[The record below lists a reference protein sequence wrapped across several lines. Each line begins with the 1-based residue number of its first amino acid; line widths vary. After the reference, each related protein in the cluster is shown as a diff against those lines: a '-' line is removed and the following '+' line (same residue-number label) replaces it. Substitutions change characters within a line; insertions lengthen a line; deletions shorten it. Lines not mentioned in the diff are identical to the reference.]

1 MDKMIRLKEILEKNR
16 AYQHAMTILSWDLE
30 TEAPVNAGVRISK
43 TLGTLSELSYVTLVN
58 DEVRDIVYG
67 VNFDELNEIDKK
79 LILNLRKDIFDKMSK
94 IPVDVYS
101 KYSELSTISTQK
113 WGEAKRSNK
122 LEEYGPYLEEII
134 RYNKEFIKYRGYN
147 GHPYNLLLSDYENE
161 LTVEI
166 VDEFFKNIKDE
177 LTPFIKEVITKK
189 RDELKDIKAR
199 FLSKSYPI
207 DKQKELSKEISEIL
221 KFDYNS
227 GVIKESEHPFTT
239 NTSNKD
245 VRITTHY
252 YENDPLS
259 AIYSTIHETGHA
271 LYEQQILDIYQEN
284 FLGGGVS
291 MGIHE
296 SQSRIFENM
305 FCKNDSFTKVIYD
318 LMDKYFGMDIT
329 LDEFKLILNEVNT
342 SLIRVEADELTY
354 PIHVMI
360 RYELEKEIFS
370 DLERKENA
378 EDVAKKW
385 ADKYEEYLGVRPM
398 TYSEGI
404 LQDVHWSQGSFGY
417 FSSYALGSAYSAQIY
432 DAMGKDIDISKEL
445 ENSEFSNINSWLK
458 EKIHKFGSFKD
469 PKDLILNA
477 TGKEFS
483 PKYYVDYLKN
493 KFAKIYEVEV
503 K

>member
-1 MDKMIRLKEILEKNR
+1 MDKLIRLKEILEKNR

-30 TEAPVNAGVRISK
+30 TEAPVNAALSISK
-43 TLGTLSELSYVTLVN
+43 TLGALFELSYLTLVN

-67 VNFDELNEIDKK
+67 VDINTLNEIDKK
-79 LILNLRKDIFDKMSK
+79 LILNLRKNIFDKMSK

-101 KYSELSTISTQK
+101 KYSELGTMSTQK
-113 WGEAKRSNK
+113 WGEAKRTNN
-122 LEEYGPYLEEII
+122 LEIYAPYLEEVIK
-134 RYNKEFIKYRGYN
+134 YNKDFIKYRGYE

-189 RDELKDIKAR
+189 REELKDIKAR
-199 FLSKSYPI
+199 FLSKPYPI

-221 KFDYNS
+221 KYDYNS

-239 NTSNKD
+239 STSNKD

-271 LYEQQILDIYQEN
+271 LYEQQISDEYQDN
-284 FLGGGVS
+284 FLGNGVS

-318 LMDKYFGMDIT
+318 LLDKYFGVEIT
-329 LDEFKLILNEVNT
+329 LDEFKLLLNEVNT

-370 DLERKENA
+370 DLEKMENA
-378 EDVAKKW
+378 EEIAKKW
-385 ADKYEEYLGVRPM
+385 ADKYEEYLGVSPK

-432 DAMGKDIDISKEL
+432 KAMEKDVDINKDLADSNFE
-445 ENSEFSNINSWLK
+445 NINNWLK

-469 PKDLILNA
+469 PKDVILNA
-477 TGKEFS
+477 TGEEFNS
-483 PKYYVDYLKN
+483 KYYVDYLKN
-493 KFAKIYEVEV
+493 KFAKIYGVEV